1 MMIMVVMKKM
11 NIHILVTKNEKS
23 FLTLES
29 GNELM
34 DEDDQWADSLFL
46 KVKLDKNQFLKIHIF
61 DKIGTQNSVISRYK
75 ILD

>member
-1 MMIMVVMKKM
+1 MIMVVMKKM